1 MAWADT
7 RADGT
12 DYPHTRFRLK
22 SGGGDRQ
29 SVHIGCVWR
38 YDAPPS
44 AGGALWHRHCDP
56 TSCGSLFATDD
67 KPHPV
72 QDTLLAVTLVLGAV
86 SFITAMFHHL
96 HLLSSWTGLVG
107 ILTGAYGQFISET
120 TRERFGLIVG
130 LGASAVGFFLGMAH
144 GGLFG
149 GLIG

>member
-1 MAWADT
+1 MAQTLRPNIA
-7 RADGT
+7 
-12 DYPHTRFRLK
+12 
-22 SGGGDRQ
+22 
-29 SVHIGCVWR
+29 
-38 YDAPPS
+38 
-44 AGGALWHRHCDP
+44 
-56 TSCGSLFATDD
+56 GSLFTTDD